1 MRKFLLTA
9 LVLLAAILPQA
20 TAAWTIPTETLQYQV
35 HYRWGLINANAGTA
49 TVKSEVIPSKNQFM
63 ATLSGES
70 VNLLGHYYGASDM
83 LVGTIM
89 SDTYQPVYNQRI
101 TQESGAFNI
110 ETVIYN
116 HNAKCAE
123 GEVIKTLPN
132 GQQVKSRI
140 SHYAGG
146 VTIDL
151 LAVFYYMRQL
161 DYEDMQPGQSS
172 KVNIFAGNSPEVLT
186 INYVGK
192 ETIEFN
198 GQQHEVFHITMN
210 FEGKNGGTEVSDE
223 LSALISTSDS
233 RVPLVVDGSLKFGHL
248 HCTLRSVE

>member
-1 MRKFLLTA
+1 MKKILLSA
-9 LVLLAAILPQA
+9 LVLLAAMLPQNA
-20 TAAWTIPTETLQYQV
+20 LAWIVPSETLSYEV
-35 HYRWGLINANAGTA
+35 HYRWGLINANAGVA
-49 TVKSEVIPSKNQFM
+49 TVQSELLPGKNLFR
-63 ATLSGES
+63 ARLSGQS
-70 VNLLGHYYGASDM
+70 VCLLGHYYGASDM

-89 SDTYQPVYNQRI
+89 ADTYQPVYNQKI
-101 TQESGAFNI
+101 TEESGAFNI
-110 ETVIYN
+110 ETVVYN
-116 HNAKCAE
+116 HNADCAE

-161 DYEDMQPGQSS
+161 DYQNMQPGQSVRINVFYD
-172 KVNIFAGNSPEVLT
+172 KTPEVLT

-192 ETIEFN
+192 ETIDFK

-210 FEGKNGGTEVSDE
+210 FTGQNGGTEVSDAM
-223 LSALISTSDS
+223 SALISTSDS
-233 RVPLVVDGSLKFGHL
+233 RIPLVVNGNLKFGHV
-248 HCTLRSVE
+248 HCTLVSAE